1 MWLPEEKTCTEGRME
16 EDSEGVGGG
25 DDKGWLGVF

>member
-1 MWLPEEKTCTEGRME
+1 MWLPEKKTCAEGWME

-25 DDKGWLGVF
+25 DDKGWLEFF